1 MEEDLTLYCTV
12 ADEKNKSRFICHTHR
27 KHGVFSICLTDAVT
41 LWRIEYTEEDFN
53 KLRQKFNLKS
63 SNDYIQKLRSASSS
77 GKMSVLVHDT
87 EAELQVG
94 SRPGGLSMSL
104 SRLEGPQAAEELR
117 NLMFRMADSL
127 TQLNYS
133 KPSAISPVKNVQS
146 PVKKH
151 HTVFEP
157 RQQKQNSMAVKRRP
171 PGSSLINPGTKKKVQ
186 ATGVAFD
193 DADED

>member
-1 MEEDLTLYCTV
+1 MRPCSQQSGITQDRCFLCV
-12 ADEKNKSRFICHTHR
+12 
-27 KHGVFSICLTDAVT
+27 V
-41 LWRIEYTEEDFN
+41 
-53 KLRQKFNLKS
+53 
-63 SNDYIQKLRSASSS
+63 LRSASSS

-133 KPSAISPVKNVQS
+133 TAVSYTSGFHKLYSLG
-146 PVKKH
+146 
-151 HTVFEP
+151 FELLL
-157 RQQKQNSMAVKRRP
+157 KQLCVTFIFVR
-171 PGSSLINPGTKKKVQ
+171 
-186 ATGVAFD
+186 
-193 DADED
+193 